1 MEQSRYARQ
10 IRFGAIGNAGQSK
23 LGSAK
28 AAIVGLG
35 ALGSVISQ
43 HLVRSGVGYV
53 RVIDRDYVDWT
64 NLQRQMLYTEEDATG
79 MMPKAAAAAERLRSI
94 NSSIKV
100 EAHVADVT
108 AANIEQLLDGVD
120 LVVDGSD
127 NFAIRYLIND
137 YCVKHNVPWIYGG
150 ATGSNGMTMTVL
162 PGKTPCYACLFPSAP
177 APGTADTCETAGI
190 LSPVVDIIGSLQSM
204 EAIKLL
210 TGNADALHGG
220 LLQIDLWRNG
230 WLPMAIAKA
239 RKEDCPCCGK
249 REFRY
254 LDCEDAS
261 PAAAALCGR
270 HSVHLTPA
278 SPLELDLYAM
288 AERLS
293 ASGAITQNRFL
304 VKVELPGEMSFVLFR
319 DGRAIIQGTEDLG
332 RARYIYAEFLGN

>member
-28 AAIVGLG
+28 VAIVGVG

-79 MMPKAAAAAERLRSI
+79 MMPKAEAAAERLRSI
-94 NSSIKV
+94 NSTITL
-100 EAHVADVT
+100 EAHVSDVT
-108 AANIEQLLDGVD
+108 ASNIEELLAGVD
-120 LVVDGSD
+120 LIVDGSD
-127 NFAIRYLIND
+127 NFTIRYLIND
-137 YCVKHNVPWIYGG
+137 YCVKHNIPWIYGG
-150 ATGSNGMTMTVL
+150 ATGAGGMTMTVL
-162 PGKTPCYACLFPSAP
+162 PGKTPCYVCLFPSAP

-230 WLPMAIAKA
+230 WMPMAIAKA

-249 REFRY
+249 REFTY
-254 LDCEDAS
+254 LDNEDAS

-270 HSVHLTPA
+270 QSVHLTPA
-278 SPLELDLYAM
+278 SPMELDLGAM
-288 AERLS
+288 ADRLS

-304 VKVELPGEMSFVLFR
+304 VKVELPGDMSFVLFR

-332 RARYIYAEFLGN
+332 RARYIYAEFLGI